1 MGNPF
6 LEESQNLLVL
16 DSEDIMGVS
25 DEDTVRMKESLDTEQ
40 YKTFVVS
47 TRLLWKNGWNHE
59 RSQSQTPYPKTSSLS
74 SDAYQRKHSYSRSS
88 KLRH

>member
-40 YKTFVVS
+40 YKTFVEE
-47 TRLLWKNGWNHE
+47 RLEPRKKPVTDTLPKNKQPFF
-59 RSQSQTPYPKTSSLS
+59 RCLSAKTQS
-74 SDAYQRKHSYSRSS
+74 
-88 KLRH
+88 